1 MHWLKIPLSE
11 QEIAIGVFHLPSA
24 LKGIPGI
31 TFNSTSAW
39 KSEDT
44 AHTEHSSHTKNEYD
58 MNN

>member
-11 QEIAIGVFHLPSA
+11 QETAIGVFHLPSA